1 MPTHLQLV
9 ENKYI
14 LQKTL
19 ITLFLHNH
27 VTNKQHIIIKS
38 SYTKMQFIKVMQGK
52 YFF

>member
-27 VTNKQHIIIKS
+27 VTNKQHKKTYNIKIIVHKNAIH
-38 SYTKMQFIKVMQGK
+38 
-52 YFF
+52 